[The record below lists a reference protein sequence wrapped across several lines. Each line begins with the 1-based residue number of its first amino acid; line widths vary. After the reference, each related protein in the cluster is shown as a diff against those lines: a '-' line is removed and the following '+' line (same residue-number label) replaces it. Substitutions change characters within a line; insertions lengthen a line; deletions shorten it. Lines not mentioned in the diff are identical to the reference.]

1 MEPEAEFRASRVRA
15 LWLIL
20 ACLGLVAVGIWTG
33 RSGAWA
39 GWVAVAFF
47 GVCLLVAI
55 VQVVTARRTFL
66 KLDRRGFAMVQWG
79 GRRQEVSWSDI
90 ESFWVARLIW
100 TKVIAV
106 RYSPSYQNAREVRS
120 VVRLFTRTQ
129 GVGGFDGI
137 IPNQYTDRPE
147 TICAALNDWKHR
159 YG

>member
-1 MEPEAEFRASRVRA
+1 MEPEVEFRASRVRA

-20 ACLGLVAVGIWTG
+20 ACLGFVAVGIWAG
-33 RSGAWA
+33 RSGARA
-39 GWVAVAFF
+39 GWVALAFF

-55 VQVVTARRTFL
+55 VQVVTAGRTFL
-66 KLDRRGFAMVQWG
+66 KLDRRGFTMVQWG
-79 GRRQEVSWSDI
+79 GRRHEVSWSDI
-90 ESFWVARLIW
+90 ESFWAANLIW

-106 RYSPSYQNAREVRS
+106 RYSPSYQNAHEARS
-120 VVRLFTRTQ
+120 VVRLLTRAQ

-147 TICAALNDWKHR
+147 TICAALNEWKHR

>member
-1 MEPEAEFRASRVRA
+1 VDPEAEFRASRVRA

-20 ACLGLVAVGIWTG
+20 ASLGFVAVGIWAG

-55 VQVVTARRTFL
+55 VQVITAGRTFL
-66 KLDRRGFAMVQWG
+66 KLDRRGFVMVQWG

-90 ESFWVARLIW
+90 ESFSVANLIW
-100 TKVIAV
+100 TKVIA
-106 RYSPSYQNAREVRS
+106 SYQNAGEVRS
-120 VVRLFTRTQ
+120 VVRLLTRAQ

-137 IPNQYTDRPE
+137 IPNQYTDSPE
-147 TICAALNDWKHR
+147 TICAALNEWKHR